1 MPDRSSTEQRVPQRV
16 IVPFAGAAILGLLV
30 VLLPG
35 PDTDWVLFGVA
46 AALTVAIAAAGLV
59 AARLRRGRVL
69 IVVLPLAYFFVVAI
83 LRHSGTTGAS
93 GFAPLVMLPIVWLAL
108 FGTRRDLL
116 IGLGALA
123 VTLLAPFLVYGE
135 PRYPATGWRNSV
147 LWLMVAALTGLS
159 IQSLVVRLRMARD
172 RLSGVLDASTE
183 IAFIATDPEGT
194 ITVFNTGAERLL
206 GYRAD
211 EMIGK
216 VTPKGLYDP
225 AEVVARANELGIFP
239 GYEAVLQS
247 ARRGVPE
254 YRQWTYIRKD
264 GSRVRVGVTTTA
276 EFAPD
281 GSITGFLAVAKDVT
295 ARIRAERARQQALDS
310 AVEASRAKS
319 EFLANMSHEIR
330 TPLNGVMGML
340 ELLMDTELDARPA
353 RVRAHGR
360 DLRRRPA
367 RRHQRR
373 ARLLEDRGR
382 QAGARPPR
390 RRPAAPWSRT
400 RAGCSPHQ
408 AHAKGVELTS
418 WIDDQ
423 MPPVVRGDGGRL
435 RQVLVNLVSNA
446 VKFTEAGEVS
456 VRAGAT
462 ALEGGDL
469 QLHVAVTD
477 SGIGIAPERLP
488 DLFNAFS
495 QEDNSTTRRFG
506 GTGLGLAISRQLVE
520 MMGGELTAASEPGE
534 GSTFR
539 FTARVQASSA
549 ERPTRRPRASF
560 PEGLRV
566 LVVDDSRTN
575 REIVR
580 GYLHPRV
587 TRCEQAETVQ
597 DALLLLHTAASA
609 GEPYELVVL
618 DLHMPGMDGLELAHA
633 IRKSPSL
640 RAARLIVLTSTATHR
655 EAARKARIDG
665 YLTKPVRRASL
676 LEAVAD
682 VFAPRQ
688 PVAPAVGREPQPQDD
703 AAAAP
708 GRRILIAEDNP
719 VNQLVIQGML
729 AKRGY
734 EVDVAVDGADAL
746 AQLDR
751 ERHVAVFMDIQ
762 MPGLDGYETTRRIR
776 AAENGIARIP
786 IVAMTAGAL
795 EGDRERAIEAGMDD
809 YVTKPLRP
817 EQIDAVLERWAG
829 GPSPAELDE
838 PVIDDGP
845 DPPLRRGLPRDR
857 RAARGAVRGI
867 DAAAARPARRGGRAR
882 RRGSDPHALAQAPQQ
897 RRKRRRQPH
906 GRALPSAG
914 GAGCPA
920 RAARRRAAR
929 RLPGDARGDPRR
941 GRGELSPF
949 SSRRPADPSSTARCT
964 RPGARSH
971 ARPTATAA
979 PSPAPGPQRSRR

>member
-340 ELLMDTELDARPA
+340 ELLMDTDLTPDQREYARTATISSDALLGVINDVLDFSKIEAGKLELDLHDVDPGA
-353 RVRAHGR
+353 VV
-360 DLRRRPA
+360 
-367 RRHQRR
+367 
-373 ARLLEDRGR
+373 EDACGML
-382 QAGARPPR
+382 A
-390 RRPAAPWSRT
+390 
-400 RAGCSPHQ
+400 HQ

-435 RQVLVNLVSNA
+435 RQVVVNLVSNA

-506 GTGLGLAISRQLVE
+506 GSGLGLAISRQLVE

-746 AQLDR
+746 AAARPRAARRRVHGHPDARPGRLRDDPPDPRRR
-751 ERHVAVFMDIQ
+751 ERHRPD
-762 MPGLDGYETTRRIR
+762 PDRGDDGRRAGGRPR
-776 AAENGIARIP
+776 ARDRGRHGRLRDQAA
-786 IVAMTAGAL
+786 AAGA
-795 EGDRERAIEAGMDD
+795 DRRRARALGG
-809 YVTKPLRP
+809 RP
-817 EQIDAVLERWAG
+817 EPCRARRAG
-829 GPSPAELDE
+829 HRRR
-838 PVIDDGP
+838 P

-897 RRKRRRQPH
+897 RRERRRQPH

-920 RAARRRAAR
+920 RAARGRAAR

-941 GRGELSPF
+941 GRGAEPQLRARF
-949 SSRRPADPSSTARCT
+949 RSR
-964 RPGARSH
+964 H
-971 ARPTATAA
+971 ARIRGDPRRQSTVPTA
-979 PSPAPGPQRSRR
+979 PPVPNGL